1 MININFKPGVQLY
14 TPTVGINP
22 MTLKAMVVASEIYNR
37 YGSVLTVTS
46 VFDGK
51 HMKGSKHY
59 RGLAFD
65 CRTNCLSD
73 KQLES
78 IYKDLT
84 ASLHPTYDVI
94 LEKDHF
100 HIETH

>member
-1 MININFKPGVQLY
+1 MININFKSGVQLY
-14 TPTVGINP
+14 TPTIGINP

-51 HMKGSKHY
+51 HMNGSKHY

-65 CRTNCLSD
+65 CRTYDLTN
-73 KQLES
+73 KQLQS
-78 IYKDLT
+78 IYKDLNV
-84 ASLHPTYDVI
+84 SLHPIYDVV
-94 LEKDHF
+94 LEKDHI
-100 HIETH
+100 HIEIH